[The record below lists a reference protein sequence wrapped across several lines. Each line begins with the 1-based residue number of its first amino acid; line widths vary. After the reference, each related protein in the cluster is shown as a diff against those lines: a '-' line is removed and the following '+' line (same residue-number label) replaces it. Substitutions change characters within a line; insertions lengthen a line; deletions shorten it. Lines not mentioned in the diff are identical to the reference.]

1 MRLDDGHP
9 GARGEP
15 ATGEPA
21 AQKCMCAGHL
31 LEGGEIRLGEG
42 QRNGAG
48 TDHREVVAT
57 EYKRQDG
64 HGAGH
69 VMPWG
74 ENPFA
79 VLERLCERGDGAFL
93 DRRRERAEGIGV
105 AVAGRL
111 PVSVA
116 GG

>member
-9 GARGEP
+9 GARGES
-15 ATGEPA
+15 ATQELTGT
-21 AQKCMCAGHL
+21 GHL

-48 TDHREVVAT
+48 ADHREVVAT
-57 EYKRQDG
+57 EHQRQDG

-79 VLERLCERGDGAFL
+79 VLERFCERGDGAFL
-93 DRRRERAEGIGV
+93 HRCRKRAEGIGV
-105 AVAGRL
+105 AVAGSL